1 MNSSLLRAS
10 IEAKLVAIIGIAEH
24 ARGAAAASVNFSYAF

>member
-10 IEAKLVAIIGIAEH
+10 IEAKPVAIIGIEEH